1 MLHPRHKLEYFKTA
15 VWIDDW
21 IDTAETLVHK
31 ELEQSYSMLNVSD
44 EEDEPE
50 IVTGVPVRLNLVNF
64 F

>member
-15 VWIDDW
+15 AWIDDW
-21 IDTAETLVHK
+21 INTAETLVREEFK
-31 ELEQSYSMLNVSD
+31 RSYSMLDVSD

-50 IVTGVPVRLNLVNF
+50 IVTGVPVCLNLVNF